1 MVATIAAL
9 TSAAQAA
16 SYYEADDYYAEGG
29 NAPSE
34 WLGKGAETLKL
45 AGAVD
50 HEQFASLLAGHVAG
64 QELGT
69 MRNGE
74 WEHRPGWDLTFSAP
88 KSVSLMAE
96 VAGDRRLIAAHER
109 AVKTTLGLVEQH
121 FAATRIREDGSIRR
135 EAMDNLVIASFRH
148 GTSRA
153 LDPQLHSHNIIL
165 NMTRDE
171 AGQWRS
177 LEPRAFYQM
186 QKQMGAIYRQE
197 LAAEVQKLGYGIE
210 RGKESTFEIAGIGE
224 DTLEAFSQRSAV
236 IEARLAER
244 GKSREQASAAE
255 KQVAALDTRQAK
267 EAVPQA
273 ELVGAWREAAGA
285 AGWNEQARRNLI
297 AQAEARAGGRTEMRA
312 ATQAQGNSQAA
323 TLDAD
328 SGIAAGVPAPQ
339 AGQNLEQNLAREL
352 AADRAVAQG
361 ASMLGERQSVFATT
375 ALHEAAGRF
384 GMGRIGH
391 GDIAAAIAR
400 AEKIGA
406 LQPRECLDRRGVTF
420 EGFTTAANIASE
432 TTMLRLEEQARQQV
446 APILSPIAAARV
458 VVEAERRSALHGHAW
473 TDEQR
478 AAAQQIL
485 ASRNRVIGLQGAAG
499 TAKTSTVLA
508 TIAREAEAQGI
519 QVTALA
525 PTASAAQ
532 VLGTALDARA
542 DTLARHLLAPGRP
555 NSRERLWIVDEA
567 SLISTADAAKL
578 LGLAES
584 HRARVLLVGDT
595 AQLGSVEAGAAFAQL
610 QGAGMETARLTQI
623 LRQTNE
629 QAKAAVEASLAGDAK
644 KTLAALDA
652 GGGRIIEHDSR
663 EARFAQ
669 IAQDY
674 AKLDAKERRKTLVVE
689 PSREG
694 RDALTKEI
702 RQRLVETGALHGP
715 TVAATRLAP
724 RDLTRAEAKDP
735 HSYAIGDMIR
745 FAKDY
750 ADKGISKAQAYR
762 VAGIDTA
769 KAAIMLESQDGKVI
783 DWRLRQWGASH
794 AQAFTAEA
802 MELRAGDQVQF
813 TRNDRAL
820 GRINGQQGEIVAVD
834 PATRRATIKLA
845 GGKIEMLTL
854 DTPRDQHIAHAY
866 VATAFAAQGRTAERT
881 FIHADSVATHLI
893 DQKSFYVALSR
904 ARETTAVYTNDRAK
918 LVAAIAERSGVKQTA
933 LGTEA
938 GIAIKEVEHRA
949 ALSGGMAL

>member
-1 MVATIAAL
+1 MVATISAL
-9 TSAAQAA
+9 TNAAQAA

-29 NAPSE
+29 LAPSE
-34 WLGKGAETLKL
+34 WLGQGARALNL

-50 HEQFASLLAGHVAG
+50 HEQFARLLAGHVAG
-64 QELGT
+64 QTLGT
-69 MRNGE
+69 MREGE
-74 WEHRPGWDLTFSAP
+74 WEHRPGWDVTFSAP
-88 KSVSLMAE
+88 KSVSIMAE

-109 AVKTTLGLVEQH
+109 AVKTALGLAEQH
-121 FAATRIREDGSIRR
+121 FSATRIREDGAIRR
-135 EAMDNLVIASFRH
+135 EATGNLVIASFRH

-153 LDPQLHSHNIIL
+153 LDPQLHTHNIIL

-197 LAAEVQKLGYGIE
+197 LAAGVQRLGYGIE
-210 RGKESTFEIAGIGE
+210 RGKDSTFEIAGIGE
-224 DTLEAFSQRSAV
+224 ATLEAFSQRSAA

-255 KQVAALDTRQAK
+255 KQIAALDTRLAK
-267 EAVPQA
+267 EAVPHA
-273 ELVGAWREAAGA
+273 ELIGAWREAAEA
-285 AGWNEQARRNLI
+285 AGWDEQARRGLV
-297 AQAEARAGGRTEMRA
+297 AQAEGRVEISA
-312 ATQAQGNSQAA
+312 SG
-323 TLDAD
+323 AD
-328 SGIAAGVPAPQ
+328 Q
-339 AGQNLEQNLAREL
+339 EFAREL

-361 ASMLGERQSVFATT
+361 AAMLGERQSVFTTT

-384 GMGRIGH
+384 GMGHVGH
-391 GDIAAAIAR
+391 DDIAAAIAR

-406 LQPRECLDRRGVTF
+406 LETRDCHDRRGVAF
-420 EGFTTAANIASE
+420 EGFTTAANIANE
-432 TTMLRLEEQARQQV
+432 TTMLRLEEQGRQQV
-446 APILSPIAAARV
+446 APILSPIAAARAV
-458 VVEAERRSALHGHAW
+458 AEAERRSAMHGHGW

-478 AAAQQIL
+478 TATAQIL

-508 TIAREAEAQGI
+508 TIAREAEARGI
-519 QVTALA
+519 QVVALA

-532 VLGTALDARA
+532 VLGEALDARA

-555 NSRERLWIVDEA
+555 TAKEHLWIVDEA

-629 QAKAAVEASLAGDAK
+629 QAKAAVEASLEGNARK
-644 KTLAALDA
+644 ALEA
-652 GGGRIIEHDSR
+652 LNSGGGRIIQCDTR
-663 EARFAQ
+663 EARFAR

-674 AKLDAKERRKTLVVE
+674 AMLDAKERRKALVIE

-694 RDALTKEI
+694 RDTLTQQIRHALAE
-702 RQRLVETGALHGP
+702 RGQLHGP
-715 TVAATRLAP
+715 AITAP
-724 RDLTRAEAKDP
+724 RLVSKDMTRAEAKDP
-735 HSYAIGDMIR
+735 HNYAIGDMIR

-750 ADKGISKAQAYR
+750 ADKGVSKAQAYR
-762 VAGIDTA
+762 ITGIDTG
-769 KAAIMLESQDGKVI
+769 KAAVTLADQTGRTI
-783 DWRLRQWGASH
+783 DWRLRQWGAAQS
-794 AQAFTAEA
+794 QAFIAETI
-802 MELRAGDQVQF
+802 ELRAGDKMQF

-820 GRINGQQGEIVAVD
+820 GRINGQQAEITAID
-834 PATRRATIKLA
+834 PSTRSATVRLARGKVETLKL
-845 GGKIEMLTL
+845 
-854 DTPRDQHIAHAY
+854 DDPRNQHIAHSY

-881 FIHADSVATHLI
+881 FIHAESAATHLI
-893 DQKSFYVALSR
+893 DQKSFYVGLSR
-904 ARETTAVYTNDRAK
+904 AKETTALYTDDRAK
-918 LVAAIAERSGVKQTA
+918 LVAAIQERSGMKQTA
-933 LGTEA
+933 LVPSASITA
-938 GIAIKEVEHRA
+938 AKIASVAFKG
-949 ALSGGMAL
+949 LGL

>member
-1 MVATIAAL
+1 MVATISAL

-29 NAPSE
+29 LAPSE
-34 WLGKGAETLKL
+34 WFGQGARALRL

-50 HEQFASLLAGHVAG
+50 RERFAQLLIGHVSD

-69 MRNGE
+69 MRDGE
-74 WEHRPGWDLTFSAP
+74 WEHRPGWDMTFSAP
-88 KSVSLMAE
+88 KSVSIMAE

-109 AVKTTLGLVEQH
+109 AVRTALELAEQH
-121 FAATRIREDGSIRR
+121 FATTRIREDGSVRR
-135 EAMDNLVIASFRH
+135 EATGNLVIASFRH

-197 LAAEVQKLGYGIE
+197 LASEVQRLGYAIE
-210 RGKESTFEIAGIGE
+210 RGRDSTFEIAGIGE
-224 DTLEAFSQRSAV
+224 ETLEAFSQRSAA

-244 GKSREQASAAE
+244 GKSRAEASAAE
-255 KQVAALDTRQAK
+255 KQIAALDTRLAK
-267 EAVPQA
+267 EAVPHA
-273 ELVGAWREAAGA
+273 ELIGEWREAANA
-285 AGWNEQARRNLI
+285 AGWDEQARRRLI
-297 AQAEARAGGRTEMRA
+297 AKAEARAEVFALG
-312 ATQAQGNSQAA
+312 
-323 TLDAD
+323 AD
-328 SGIAAGVPAPQ
+328 Q
-339 AGQNLEQNLAREL
+339 EFAREL
-352 AADRAVAQG
+352 AADRALAQG
-361 ASMLGERQSVFATT
+361 AAMLGERQSVFSTT

-391 GDIAAAIAR
+391 DDIAAAIAR

-406 LQPRECLDRRGVTF
+406 LEARECLDRRGVAF
-420 EGFTTAANIASE
+420 EGFTTAANIANE

-446 APILSPIAAARV
+446 EPILSPVAAARAV
-458 VVEAERRSALHGHAW
+458 AEAERRSAMRGHEW

-478 AAAQQIL
+478 AGTAQIL
-485 ASRNRVIGLQGAAG
+485 ASPNRVVGLQGAAG

-508 TIAREAEAQGI
+508 TIAREAEARGI
-519 QVTALA
+519 QVTAIA

-532 VLGTALDARA
+532 VLGEALDSRA

-555 NSRERLWIVDEA
+555 TPKERLWIVDEA

-578 LGLAES
+578 LALAES

-610 QGAGMETARLTQI
+610 QGAGMETARLTKI

-629 QAKAAVEASLAGDAK
+629 QARAAVEASLAGDAK
-644 KTLAALDA
+644 KALAALDA
-652 GGGRIIEHDSR
+652 GGGRIIEHDTR
-663 EARFAQ
+663 KARFAQ

-674 AKLDAKERRKTLVVE
+674 AKLDTKERRKALVIE

-694 RDALTKEI
+694 RDELTKEI
-702 RQRLVETGALHGP
+702 RHRLAENGALHGP
-715 TVAATRLAP
+715 AVETTRLVP
-724 RDLTRAEAKDP
+724 RDLTRAEAKDA
-735 HSYAIGDMIR
+735 HSYVIGDMIR

-750 ADKGISKAQAYR
+750 ADKGVSKAQAYR
-762 VAGIDTA
+762 VVGIDTK
-769 KAAIMLESQDGKVI
+769 KAAVMLAGRDDRTI

-794 AQAFTAEA
+794 AQAFTTEA
-802 MELRAGDQVQF
+802 IELRAGDQVQF

-820 GRINGQQGEIVAVD
+820 GRINGQQGEIIAVD
-834 PATRRATIKLA
+834 PATREAKVRVAR
-845 GGKIEMLTL
+845 GKIETLTL
-854 DTPRDQHIAHAY
+854 DSPRDQHIAHAY

-881 FIHADSVATHLI
+881 FIHADSAATHLI
-893 DQKSFYVALSR
+893 DQKSFYVAVSR
-904 ARETTAVYTNDRAK
+904 AKETTAIYTNDRAK
-918 LVAAIAERSGVKQTA
+918 LVGAIAERIGAKQVALAEWATPGQSVASANRTEKHEKTA
-933 LGTEA
+933 
-938 GIAIKEVEHRA
+938 K
-949 ALSGGMAL
+949 LSNGMML